1 MSSRNPNGESQKP
14 SFWNTLPG
22 LITAIAA
29 LLSAGGGLYTLYR
42 SQNVPPTQE
51 VVAPQ
56 PKVVPSP
63 VNPQPGLPPDQN
75 PDARPAKPTT
85 ENPLREG
92 NYELQQRYGAS
103 GKSAVIM
110 RLSQVTDEHFV
121 VVTTTHTRDF
131 WSGQLI
137 RKGDDWDVVIE
148 KQQGGPKGPM
158 AIKIKSGNP
167 GNGLHQ
173 VTRQGRLLT
182 FKGGNGTFVW
192 KMVEHPADK

>member
-14 SFWNTLPG
+14 SFLNTLPG
-22 LITAIAA
+22 LITAIATLITAVGGAAA
-29 LLSAGGGLYTLYR
+29 LYISR
-42 SQNVPPTQE
+42 SHNVPSTQA

-56 PKVVPSP
+56 PVVPDP
-63 VNPQPGLPPDQN
+63 VNPPPGSPPDQN
-75 PDARPAKPTT
+75 HDARPAKPTT

-92 NYELQQRYGAS
+92 HYELQRRYGAS

-121 VVTTTHTRDF
+121 VVTTTHTRDL

-158 AIKIKSGNP
+158 VIKINSGNL

-192 KMVEHPADK
+192 KMIEAKR